1 MLSFEQIKLNWQ
13 TVLDNVDKA
22 AKKSGRNREDI
33 NIVAVSKIQANE
45 AIINGIKAGIRVF
58 GENYAQEMKEKNKA
72 IPEVDGIKPEWHF
85 IGHLQRNKV
94 KYIAPF
100 VELIHTVDSAKLA
113 WEISKQA
120 EKNGRTIRCLLQVNT
135 SGEPSKSGCEP
146 KELLQLVGDVLEIP
160 HLKFEGLMT
169 IGSFSEDKEIVRSE
183 FIMLRN
189 LLEQVKEKYPESGF
203 VHLSMGMSHDYA
215 LAIEE
220 GATFVRVGT
229 SIFGARNY
237 H

>member
-1 MLSFEQIKLNWQ
+1 MLSFEEIKLNWQ

-45 AIINGIKAGIRVF
+45 TIINGIKSGIRVL
-58 GENYAQEMKEKNKA
+58 GENYAQEMTKKNKA

-113 WEISKQA
+113 WEISQQA

-146 KELLQLVGDVLEIP
+146 NELLQLVGDVLEIP

-169 IGSFSEDKEIVRSE
+169 IGSFSEDMEIVRSE

-203 VHLSMGMSHDYA
+203 VHLSMGMSHDYP